1 MTEKMRKKEGHSM
14 KARVMTFF
22 CLVVSL
28 FTISNLYSVY
38 SEIKFQEA
46 FDTMLTRYY
55 TINQFLVTFTDDVEL
70 YDRYLDDKSET
81 NWMNYMRNNLQVNHY
96 ITNMIQDAQN
106 QSLNGYLLTQSV
118 KNMYVTYDEMVRS
131 SLSDPGEA
139 VQMEQIRDISE
150 MISSNTIKLL
160 QANLSYGLETYHGI
174 STGIE
179 THRIISGN
187 LIIIVITIA
196 IVFLSFL
203 SDHILN
209 PLILLAENI
218 KAVEQEQFQ
227 IPDLPVDKD
236 DEIGRTNR
244 SFNSMKARLQQV
256 IAELKAREE
265 LTRQLHERELKVI
278 NSEKM
283 LESARLSYLQSQ
295 INPHFLFNT
304 LNAISG
310 MATVEKAR
318 TTNEMILCLARIFR
332 YNLENTHRIVPIVK
346 ELSLIKNYIYIE
358 KKRFGERLNYVL
370 KADIDL
376 KNYGIPPLT
385 LQPMVEN
392 CINHGIL
399 KRENGGTVE
408 IKLFLSQGFL
418 VLKVLDNGVGM
429 EEAQRQ
435 ALLSGKKLSG
445 MEGVRSGIGM
455 RNVFDRLKLAYPDC
469 QIKIYSKKNRGTC
482 IEIRIKE
489 EECSSEESID
499 RG

>member
-1 MTEKMRKKEGHSM
+1 M
-14 KARVMTFF
+14 KARAMAFF

-28 FTISNLYSVY
+28 FTVSNLYSIY
-38 SEIKFQEA
+38 SEVKFQEA

-55 TINQFLVTFTDDVEL
+55 TINQFLVAFTDDVEL
-70 YDRYLDDKSET
+70 YDRYLDDRSDA
-81 NWMNYMRNNLQVNHY
+81 NWMNYTRNDLQVKNY
-96 ITNMIQDAQN
+96 ITNLVQDARN

-118 KNMYVTYDEMVRS
+118 KNMYVTYDEMIQG
-131 SLSDPGEA
+131 SLSGAGDP
-139 VQMEQIRDISE
+139 VQMEQVREIGE

-160 QANLSYGLETYHGI
+160 QANLSYGLETYHSI

-179 THRIISGN
+179 MRRIISGN
-187 LIIIVITIA
+187 LIIVVIMIA
-196 IVFLSFL
+196 IVFLFYL
-203 SDHILN
+203 SDHLLN

-256 IAELKAREE
+256 ITELKAREE
-265 LTRQLHERELKVI
+265 QTRQLHERELKLI

-310 MATVEKAR
+310 MATVEQAR

-332 YNLENTHRIVPIVK
+332 YNLENTERIVPIVK

-358 KKRFGERLNYVL
+358 KKRFGERLNYIL

-376 KNYGIPPLT
+376 ENYYIPPLT

-429 EEAQRQ
+429 EESQRL
-435 ALLSGKKLSG
+435 ALLSGEKIAPR
-445 MEGVRSGIGM
+445 EGGRSSIGM
-455 RNVFDRLKLAYPDC
+455 RNVFDRLKLAYSDC

-482 IEIRIKE
+482 IEIRIRE
-489 EECSSEESID
+489 EECSSEKIID
-499 RG
+499 RR